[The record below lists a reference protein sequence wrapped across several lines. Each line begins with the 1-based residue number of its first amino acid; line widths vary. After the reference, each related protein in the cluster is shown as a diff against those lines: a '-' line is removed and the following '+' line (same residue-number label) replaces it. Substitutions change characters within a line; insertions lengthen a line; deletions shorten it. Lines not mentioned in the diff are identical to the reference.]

1 MIAKILGVTH
11 YEKDGKKN
19 FTLHFVQ
26 EFSESDRSNGAEGL
40 KVSTVWTRLEKAAS
54 IAPNDLVDLQ
64 FEPGFDSK
72 ATLTDILRYDRG
84 FQHPLNALSVKAVY
98 DYQPASS
105 ETATTAKGGK

>member
-1 MIAKILGVTH
+1 MIAKVVGVTG

-26 EFSESDRSNGAEGL
+26 EFSEADRSNGAEGL
-40 KVSTVWTRLEKAAS
+40 KVSTVWTRLEKAAA

-64 FEPGFDSK
+64 FEPGFEGR
-72 ATLTDILRYDRG
+72 ATLVDILRYDRG

-98 DYQPASS
+98 DYQPATA
-105 ETATTAKGGK
+105 ETATTAKSGK